1 MHGRIVAS
9 RERLR
14 TWGLVL
20 GFWTLLALFFSSEIY
35 SYQLAAGEPLPWLRA
50 LRWSLVSWYSW
61 AALAPLVFW
70 LVRRFSL
77 ERLGIARGVVLH
89 VVLSAVFSLL
99 HLVVT
104 NAGNAALLRL
114 AGEPFDF
121 WEEFRYLLPLTFHF
135 GMVTYWVMAGACVA
149 LDVYRRY
156 REREHRASALES
168 QLARARLQALR
179 GQLHPHFLF
188 NTLNTISALV
198 ARDPRAADRMIERLG
213 DLLRR
218 TLDDGGS
225 AEVPLEEELRFLEG
239 YLEIERTRF
248 RDRLTVLTRIDPG
261 ARDARVP
268 SLILQPLVENAI
280 RHGIA
285 PRAGPGRIE
294 IRAERHEA
302 GLRLLVQDDGPGVP
316 GGAPAGAPEG
326 VGLANTRARLRQ
338 LYGDRQRLS
347 VGNAAGGGFEAVIEI
362 PFQHAADPASAGGEP
377 RAAAGGPGPAG
388 GEPG

>member
-1 MHGRIVAS
+1 MNRRTWAS
-9 RERLR
+9 RARAR
-14 TWGLVL
+14 TGGLVL

-35 SYQLAAGEPLPWLRA
+35 SYQVAAGEPLPWLRA
-50 LRWSLVSWYSW
+50 LRWSLVSWYAW

-77 ERLGIARGVVLH
+77 ERLGIARGAVLH
-89 VVLSAVFSLL
+89 LVLSAAFSLL

-104 NAGNAALLRL
+104 ILVNGAILRL
-114 AGEPFDF
+114 AGESFDF
-121 WEEFRYLLPLTFHF
+121 REEFRYLLPLTFHF
-135 GMVTYWVMAGACVA
+135 GMVTYWVIAGVCVA
-149 LDVYRRY
+149 LEVYRRY
-156 REREHRASALES
+156 REREVRASALES

-179 GQLHPHFLF
+179 GELHPHFLF

-198 ARDPRAADRMIERLG
+198 TRPR
-213 DLLRR
+213 
-218 TLDDGGS
+218 
-225 AEVPLEEELRFLEG
+225 
-239 YLEIERTRF
+239 
-248 RDRLTVLTRIDPG
+248 

-294 IRAERHEA
+294 IRAECDHTH
-302 GLRLLVQDDGPGVP
+302 LRLSVRDDGPGIP
-316 GGAPAGAPEG
+316 AGAPAEPPEG

-338 LYGDRQRLS
+338 LYADRQPFA

-362 PFQHAADPASAGGEP
+362 PLQSVAKAVPPEGEP
-377 RAAAGGPGPAG
+377 A
-388 GEPG
+388 

>member
-1 MHGRIVAS
+1 MNR
-9 RERLR
+9 R
-14 TWGLVL
+14 TWTTRKRARTWALVL

-35 SYQLAAGEPLPWLRA
+35 SYQVAAGEPLPWLRA
-50 LRWSLVSWYSW
+50 LRWSLVSWYAW

-77 ERLGIARGVVLH
+77 ERLGIARGALLHLVL
-89 VVLSAVFSLL
+89 AAAFSLL

-104 NAGNAALLRL
+104 ILGNGAILRL
-114 AGEPFDF
+114 AGESFDF
-121 WEEFRYLLPLTFHF
+121 QEEFRYLLPLTFHF
-135 GMVTYWVMAGACVA
+135 GVVTYWVMGGVCVA
-149 LDVYRRY
+149 LEVYRRY
-156 REREHRASALES
+156 REREVRASALES

-213 DLLRR
+213 ELLRR
-218 TLDDGGS
+218 TLDDDGTP
-225 AEVPLEEELRFLEG
+225 EVRLEEELRFLDG

-248 RDRLTVLTRIDPG
+248 RDRLTVVTRVDPR

-294 IRAERHEA
+294 ILAECDHAR
-302 GLRLLVQDDGPGVP
+302 LRLSVRDDGPGV
-316 GGAPAGAPEG
+316 AAGAATGRTAG

-338 LYGDRQRLS
+338 LYADRQRFA

-362 PFQHAADPASAGGEP
+362 PLQSLPESVPQEA
-377 RAAAGGPGPAG
+377 GPA
-388 GEPG
+388 